1 MCLLSAH
8 LKIPLVKMSSVSP
21 GYLRYCIR
29 KLWNSRANLF
39 KKNILVF
46 FCFLRRPPMSWSLE
60 CHWRS
65 PNHDQFYHPLLP
77 LFLSDEQSEEDAN
90 KHWNEP
96 RLLVFPYQRQ
106 DHSRNPINIHPFVPH
121 INIETSGT
129 SEEVLRESG
138 QLKKLGK
145 SNIIRYFIIPM
156 LL

>member
-29 KLWNSRANLF
+29 KLWNS
-39 KKNILVF
+39 
-46 FCFLRRPPMSWSLE
+46 RPPMSWSLE

-106 DHSRNPINIHPFVPH
+106 DHCRNPINIHPFVPH

-129 SEEVLRESG
+129 SEGVLRESG